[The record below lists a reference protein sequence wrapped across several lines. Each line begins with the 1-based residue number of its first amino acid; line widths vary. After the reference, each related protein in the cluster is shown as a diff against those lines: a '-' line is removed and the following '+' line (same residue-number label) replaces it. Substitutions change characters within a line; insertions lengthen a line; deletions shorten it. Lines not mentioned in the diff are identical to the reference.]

1 MDCFRV
7 SFNFRRSDVSRRGK
21 FRGGIVMCSQLSAKV
36 VLSDRGG
43 LLPPDTMSDVTAAY
57 AVCAAF
63 LTRRSP
69 SYRVSIEEPTA
80 CSTKS

>member
-1 MDCFRV
+1 M
-7 SFNFRRSDVSRRGK
+7 
-21 FRGGIVMCSQLSAKV
+21 SAGAASSAAARNVLATPAEV

-43 LLPPDTMSDVTAAY
+43 LLPPDTVSDVTATY

-69 SYRVSIEEPTA
+69 SYRVSIVEPTA

>member
-1 MDCFRV
+1 M
-7 SFNFRRSDVSRRGK
+7 
-21 FRGGIVMCSQLSAKV
+21 SAGAASSAAACNVLATPAEV
-36 VLSDRGG
+36 VLSDRSG
-43 LLPPDTMSDVTAAY
+43 LLPPDTVSDVTATY

-69 SYRVSIEEPTA
+69 SYRVSIVEPTA